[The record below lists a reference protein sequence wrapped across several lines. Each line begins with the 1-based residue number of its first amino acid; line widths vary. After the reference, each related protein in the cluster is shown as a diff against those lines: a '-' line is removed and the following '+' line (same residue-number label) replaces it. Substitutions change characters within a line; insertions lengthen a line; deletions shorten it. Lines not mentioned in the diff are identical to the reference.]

1 MRKLPAKNSKKSEFN
16 AKAASK
22 NEAACF
28 LFQNTRKLLIYGRRS
43 IIIILVNVSHH
54 WNPTSTFLFALSSE
68 RIVSNILYMVIERL
82 SSLKPAEM
90 GAFLINFIFKEE

>member
-1 MRKLPAKNSKKSEFN
+1 MRKSPAKNSKKSEFN

-54 WNPTSTFLFALSSE
+54 WNTTSTFLLALSSE
-68 RIVSNILYMVIERL
+68 HIVSNILLYGHRASIF
-82 SSLKPAEM
+82 AET
-90 GAFLINFIFKEE
+90 GGEGRFFDKFYF